1 MTTKLNLFDPYSVD
15 EQALILASHI
25 PIGKVWEKGFS
36 PDSNIGKLIRGL
48 GIEFYRMQVLI
59 KNVSIEMDI
68 DQANELLIEWEKSVG
83 LPDSCFTT
91 NVSNEERRKQ
101 IEQKF
106 SNFGGIQIA
115 EDFERVGSVFGFNI
129 EVFPGIQFGGFPL
142 SFPITFFDSSKSA
155 KHTIFVIILG
165 EISGDS
171 FFPLP
176 FPIPFSSGGST
187 FLECI
192 FNKLAPANVNVVV
205 MSEGDL

>member
-15 EQALILASHI
+15 EQALILASHL
-25 PIGKVWEKGFS
+25 PIGRVWQKAFL

-48 GIEFYRMQVLI
+48 GVEFYRMQVLV
-59 KNVSIEMDI
+59 KNASDEIDIE
-68 DQANELLIEWEKSVG
+68 QTNELLIEWEKSVG

-91 NVSNEERRKQ
+91 NVSIAERRKQ
-101 IEQKF
+101 IEEKF
-106 SNFGGIQIA
+106 TNFGGVQIA
-115 EDFERVGSVFGFNI
+115 EDFVRVAAVFGFNI
-129 EVFPGIQFGGFPL
+129 EVFPGIHFGGFPL
-142 SFPITFFDSSKSA
+142 SFPITFFDSTKSA
-155 KHTIFVIILG
+155 KHTIFIIILG
-165 EISGDS
+165 ELAGDA

-205 MSEGDL
+205 ISEGDL